1 MTTKKISIFGL
12 GYVGLVS
19 GACLARLGHEVVG
32 VDISDEKIGMV
43 NDGIS
48 PIIEEGISELVRERV
63 DAGKLRATTDAAHT
77 ELIAGNLELPD
88 RRCDRTRLVDKIHAA
103 SPSKTEDNSLEICLR
118 SILPL
123 GLRSSFS
130 R

>member
-88 RRCDRTRLVDKIHAA
+88 RRCDWTRLVDKIHAA

>member
-43 NDGIS
+43 NDRIS